1 MADIN
6 KKQEEFREQ
15 AANAIEMANETD
27 AEALQELDTRQCIKN
42 SFEAVGFTCSDVYD
56 GDIRN
61 AMILTK
67 GKQKIALVYS
77 DGEITKENIVAAYK
91 MRSRLK
97 VKECAVS
104 TFSNVPDQT
113 IHIAR
118 NGGKVV
124 RRLVQKDKKLDKVFQ
139 FYTLR

>member
-1 MADIN
+1 MSMS
-6 KKQEEFREQ
+6 KKQEEFKEQ
-15 AANAIEMANETD
+15 AVSAIELANEAD
-27 AEALQELDTRQCIKN
+27 AEALKELDTRQAIKN
-42 SFEAVGFTCSDVYD
+42 SFEAVGFTCTDVYD

-61 AMILTK
+61 TMILTK
-67 GKQKIALVYS
+67 GKQRIALVYS
-77 DGEITKENIVAAYK
+77 DGEITKDDIACAYK

-118 NGGKVV
+118 NGGKVM
-124 RRLVQKDKKLDKVFQ
+124 RRMVQKDKKANKVFQ

>member
-1 MADIN
+1 MN
-6 KKQEEFREQ
+6 KKQEEFKEQ
-15 AANAIEMANETD
+15 AMSAIDMANEAD

-42 SFEAVGFTCSDVYD
+42 SFEAVGFTCTDVYD

-61 AMILTK
+61 TMILTK

-77 DGEITKENIVAAYK
+77 DGEITKDDIACAYK
-91 MRSRLK
+91 MRGRLK

-118 NGGKVV
+118 NGGKVT
-124 RRLVQKDKKLDKVFQ
+124 RRMVQKDKKLNKVFQ